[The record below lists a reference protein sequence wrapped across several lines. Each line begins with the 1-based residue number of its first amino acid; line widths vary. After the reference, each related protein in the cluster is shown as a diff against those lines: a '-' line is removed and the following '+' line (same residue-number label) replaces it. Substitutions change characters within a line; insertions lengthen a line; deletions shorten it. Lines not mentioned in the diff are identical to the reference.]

1 MINFFKNII
10 LKDLFS
16 SKEGIRDVIIS
27 ILPQIASAASG
38 FIISIFLARGLGA
51 EILGKYVLIMSFTA
65 VISGLSDLG
74 INQTAIR
81 FASRSASKDR
91 GDLQMAYLRWAFR
104 LKISLVLIL
113 ILIAYF
119 VAPSVT
125 VNFWKVGNLSS
136 LIRLNLLLVLFGV
149 FSTIPNI
156 YFQSLKKFGK
166 NAFVAVSQSLINVA
180 GIIFLAVYN
189 LWSLEYVVIV
199 SLISN
204 FLGAVIFLFLVP
216 GSVIWKKSDFKG
228 FPASLYKKLYHSPA
242 EDIHTGQTPG
252 TFAFYMVLA
261 SVIVMFTM
269 QADVWLMGYFLQKD
283 QVGFYN
289 IATKLAQPLIM
300 FLTAFNTA
308 IWPRSSSITGINE
321 TISFLKKTLKI
332 GLLVFIPAFI
342 YSVGAPFLIPVIYG
356 KAFSASVLISQL
368 LCLRYAISILVSPV
382 GIIGYN
388 LGLVRIY
395 WINNLVQ
402 LVVVVLINVILL
414 PKIGPVASAI
424 ALIGNEITGLVLS
437 AIVIK
442 RRIGKLNKTVNNSP
456 DGSLLK

>member
-10 LKDLFS
+10 FKDLIS
-16 SKEGIRDVIIS
+16 SKEGIRDVLIS

-51 EILGKYVLIMSFTA
+51 EILGKYVLIMSFTT

-81 FASRSASKDR
+81 FASRSVSAGK
-91 GDLQMAYLRWAFR
+91 GDSQMSYLRWTFR
-104 LKISLVLIL
+104 LKLSLVLLLL
-113 ILIAYF
+113 IIAYF
-119 VAPSVT
+119 FAPSVAI
-125 VNFWKVGNLSS
+125 NFWKVENLTS
-136 LIRLNLLLVLFGV
+136 LIRLNLLLVLFAV

-166 NAFVAVSQSLINVA
+166 NAVVAISQSLINVA
-180 GIIFLAVYN
+180 GILFLAYYN

-204 FLGAVIFLFLVP
+204 FTGAIIFLFLVP
-216 GSVIWKKSDFKG
+216 KGVIWKLSDFKNQS
-228 FPASLYKKLYHSPA
+228 ASIFRKLYKSPA
-242 EDIHTGQTPG
+242 DDIQSEHTPG

-283 QVGFYN
+283 QVGIYN
-289 IATKLAQPLIM
+289 VATKLAQPLIM

-308 IWPRSSSITGINE
+308 IWPRASSIVSTDD

-332 GLLVFIPAFI
+332 SLLVFIVAFI
-342 YSVGAPFLIPVIYG
+342 YSVGVPYLIPLIYG
-356 KAFSASVLISQL
+356 KAFSASVLIGQL
-368 LCLRYAISILVSPV
+368 LCLRYSISILVSPV

-402 LVVVVLINVILL
+402 LVVVVLINIFLL
-414 PKIGPVASAI
+414 PVIGPVASAI
-424 ALIGNEITGLVLS
+424 ALIGNEVTGLVLS
-437 AIVIK
+437 AYVIK
-442 RRIGKLNKTVNNSP
+442 RKIGKIRKMQNGEAKI
-456 DGSLLK
+456 

>member
-10 LKDLFS
+10 FKDLIS
-16 SKEGIRDVIIS
+16 SKEGIRDVLIS

-51 EILGKYVLIMSFTA
+51 EILGKYVLIMSFTT

-81 FASRSASKDR
+81 FASRSVSAGK
-91 GDLQMAYLRWAFR
+91 GDSQMSYLRWAFR
-104 LKISLVLIL
+104 LKLSLVLLLL
-113 ILIAYF
+113 IIAYF
-119 VAPSVT
+119 FAPSVAI
-125 VNFWKVGNLSS
+125 NFWKVENLTS
-136 LIRLNLLLVLFGV
+136 LIRLNLLLVLFAV

-166 NAFVAVSQSLINVA
+166 NAVVAISQSLINVA
-180 GIIFLAVYN
+180 GILFLAYYN

-204 FLGAVIFLFLVP
+204 FMGAIIFLFLVP
-216 GSVIWKKSDFKG
+216 KGVIWKLSDFKNQS
-228 FPASLYKKLYHSPA
+228 ASIFRKLYKSPA
-242 EDIHTGQTPG
+242 DDIQSEHTPG

-283 QVGFYN
+283 QVGIYN
-289 IATKLAQPLIM
+289 VATKLAQPLIM

-308 IWPRSSSITGINE
+308 IWPRASSIVSTDD

-332 GLLVFIPAFI
+332 SLLVFIAAFI
-342 YSVGAPFLIPVIYG
+342 YSVGVPYLIPLIYG
-356 KAFSASVLISQL
+356 KAFSASVLIGQL
-368 LCLRYAISILVSPV
+368 LCLRYSISILVSPV

-402 LVVVVLINVILL
+402 LVVVVLINIFLL
-414 PKIGPVASAI
+414 PVIGPVASAI
-424 ALIGNEITGLVLS
+424 ALIGNEVTGLVLS
-437 AIVIK
+437 AYVIK
-442 RRIGKLNKTVNNSP
+442 RKIGKIRKMQNGASKI
-456 DGSLLK
+456 